1 MPIFISYS
9 HEDKGFVDR
18 LAAQLVRNRVYVWL
32 DRWELHVGDSITSRI
47 EDAITNASALL
58 VILSK
63 SSVES
68 AWCRREINSG
78 LLRELEE
85 RRVVVLP
92 VLVDDCTIPLFL
104 RDKIYADFRTN
115 FDDGLRTVLEATARI
130 SNPNTGNFTGPVYNS
145 DWALEWG
152 ARQGGQITFRISIVQ
167 HAIEQEY
174 TILSVVSISAD
185 DTGTDNYY
193 QLVSTEGTE
202 KANASIIG
210 LVVGK
215 LTTSENVRLVLTD
228 QFEKG
233 FSYTV
238 ATDSGTFDVIA
249 SARRLGLDS
258 GRDVLVDL
266 DNQLHE
272 LAQQMAAVMEGPVG
286 NP

>member
-18 LAAQLVRNRVYVWL
+18 LAAQLVHNRVYVWL
-32 DRWELHVGDSITSRI
+32 DRWELHVGDSITSRV

-104 RDKIYADFRTN
+104 RDKIYADFRTS

-185 DTGTDNYY
+185 DAGTDNYY
-193 QLVSTEGTE
+193 QLVSAEGTE

-215 LTTSENVRLVLTD
+215 LTSSDNVRLVLTD

-233 FSYTV
+233 SSYTV
-238 ATDSGTFDVIA
+238 ATDSGTFGVIA

-266 DNQLHE
+266 DNQLQE
-272 LAQQMAAVMEGPVG
+272 LVQQMAAVVEGPAG